1 MDFKK
6 LPTEVRNEL
15 IDLSGLSD
23 EEIIE
28 KMQEI
33 FSENSGEPMTLDP
46 HEALQGLKDEG
57 YDFPQF
63 TIEDGYL
70 ALDKKVSTHKRKSL
84 KQKTPAYVEQF
95 GVNKRSRR

>member
-28 KMQEI
+28 KMKEI

-46 HEALQGLKDEG
+46 HEAFQGLKDEG
-57 YDFPQF
+57 YDFPQV
-63 TIEDGYL
+63 TIKNGYL
-70 ALDKKVSTHKRKSL
+70 ALDKKVIIDKIKSL
-84 KQKTPAYVEQF
+84 KKKTPAYVEQF